1 MSFTSASPFATP
13 EISRRYFAVRRNRN
27 RRKGLDHSSF
37 FNDCPQLQ
45 AWESRSDSSQIAIYS
60 GYDTRQAVRDFAVD
74 AIDLIM
80 SAQLPVVWALKLPHT
95 DFKFSEEDVLKYL
108 VSQILRLNGTLLNE
122 RSAGLNAAR
131 YQCAITLEEWFSL
144 LGCVLEGL
152 PQVFL
157 IIDLGLLYSEVDAT
171 LTWSQL
177 FEEFFEEL
185 KKRCIRTTVKIAF
198 LGTRTSHR
206 GILKDFDHKRILQLP
221 GRNRSGRVIKSSDAH
236 RSKKLKSKRTGR
248 ILGSSAT
255 VGRRLDCGSEAE
267 AGRNV

>member
-45 AWESRSDSSQIAIYS
+45 VWESQPDSSQVAIYS

-95 DFKFSEEDVLKYL
+95 EFKFSGEDVLKYL
-108 VSQILRLNGTLLNE
+108 VSQILRLNEALLNE

-131 YQCAITLEEWFSL
+131 YQCATTLEEWFSL

-157 IIDLGLLYSEVDAT
+157 IIDLGLLHSEVDVA
-171 LTWSQL
+171 LAWSRL
-177 FEEFFEEL
+177 FEQFFEEL

-198 LGTRTSHR
+198 LGTRTRHR
-206 GILKDFDHKRILQLP
+206 DILRDFDHKKILQLP
-221 GRNRSGRVIKSSDAH
+221 GRKRNGRVIKSSDAH
-236 RSKKLKSKRTGR
+236 RSKKLKSKRIGR
-248 ILGSSAT
+248 MLGSNGT
-255 VGRRLDCGSEAE
+255 VGRKLNYGNETE
-267 AGRNV
+267 AGKKA